1 MLIIIKNQTSL
12 KLNNLKNNKMYLIL
26 QLQCLFNTPVNFT
39 FTGKF
44 HTDNTQHKYPLST
57 NFHIF
62 RVKLN
67 RHTYRTPHLVYRPIY
82 RHSPTTKFNRHTHR
96 AVSNSTDIYIWHT
109 NWFMHLYTNFS
120 HQHASQVTKLSRHIY
135 QTKHN
140 DWCWT

>member
-1 MLIIIKNQTSL
+1 MLIIIKNLTSL

-26 QLQCLFNTPVNFT
+26 QLQYLFNTLVNFT